1 MAKRVTFCVSC
12 QLKKQDLDIICTIK
26 GADSHSKDAMQHIE
40 GAEAHIKRA
49 EMHMVR
55 CRIAHGK
62 LRSENYVIYGRR
74 KNGKKALLYFK

>member
-1 MAKRVTFCVSC
+1 
-12 QLKKQDLDIICTIK
+12 
-26 GADSHSKDAMQHIE
+26 MQHIE

-62 LRSENYVIYGRR
+62 LRSVETNIENYVIYGRR